1 MNGDDK
7 NADADK
13 DDEVVEDLADV
24 AAAVV
29 GT

>member
-1 MNGDDK
+1 MNGDDE

-24 AAAVV
+24 AAVV